1 MTIRLQSAI
10 IVVAL
15 GLASCGK
22 DDSVPETI
30 TPPNASRV
38 EIEAPVGAGKSKLL
52 PRSGSGGEML
62 FEAMSAARSGL
73 DFEHVWAPRDELESE
88 LVTTSFAGGGVALGD
103 IDNDGLPDVFLTRP
117 HSGARLYRNLGDFK
131 FEDITGDVG
140 LDKHLDDLW
149 SISAT
154 MVDVQ
159 GDGFL
164 DIYVCAYAS
173 ANKLF
178 LNNGDGTFT
187 ESAKEFGLDFSGA
200 SLMMSFADYDR
211 DGDLDAHL
219 LTNRLT
225 GAPRP
230 EKIDFKLLP
239 SGAVITPE
247 EHRDELGALLKPD
260 GTLEQYDAGQRNRL
274 YRNDGKGRFAEVAES
289 AGMGRALA
297 GPVGDV
303 VGLRLRR
310 LDRSLCRQRFFRSGQ
325 SLPQQR

>member
-1 MTIRLQSAI
+1 M
-10 IVVAL
+10 
-15 GLASCGK
+15 
-22 DDSVPETI
+22 
-30 TPPNASRV
+30 
-38 EIEAPVGAGKSKLL
+38 APAQIGKSELL
-52 PRSGSGGEML
+52 PRSGSEGETL
-62 FEAMSAARSGL
+62 FEEISATRSGL
-73 DFEHVWAPRDELESE
+73 DFKHVWAPRDESESD

-131 FEDITGDVG
+131 FADITDDIG
-140 LDKHLDDLW
+140 LDKHLDDVW

-154 MVDVQ
+154 LVDIQ
-159 GDGFL
+159 GDGLL

-173 ANKLF
+173 ANMLF
-178 LNNGDGTFT
+178 INNGDGTFT
-187 ESAKEFGLDFSGA
+187 ERAKQFGLDFSGA

-274 YRNDGKGRFAEVAES
+274 YNNDGGHKFVEVAES
-289 AGMGRALA
+289 AGMGGHWQGLSATWWDYDSDGWIDLYVANDFFGSRTTFTTTTATAL
-297 GPVGDV
+297 
-303 VGLRLRR
+303 L
-310 LDRSLCRQRFFRSGQ
+310 QM
-325 SLPQQR
+325 